1 MPLTNQ
7 QLLKQT
13 QTLEDRIEIAAVLV
27 ELANH
32 AENNPRLQEI
42 LKKIKLRPP
51 FNVLEYIKPRNRRG
65 YWARKPYWREHPTIP
80 QLQAR
85 LELSNISYSL
95 YRLKGTV
102 ERPDSTRI
110 PRDSYLVG
118 ELMRGKKF
126 VSEEEIAQRRRQKS
140 IERIV
145 KINP

>member
-7 QLLKQT
+7 QLLKQV

-80 QLQAR
+80 QLEAR

-102 ERPDSTRI
+102 ERPDCTHI
-110 PRDSYLVG
+110 PRNSYLVG
-118 ELMRGKKF
+118 ELMRGTKF

-140 IERIV
+140 VERIAMV
-145 KINP
+145 NL